1 MADVADPSAA
11 GEVVGSKDRA
21 QGQAR
26 SPWRWWLLVGAVLAA
41 GFVALAVLVSLRG
54 RGLALSSNDQNFTPT
69 TEVGSA
75 LGVDVRFQAWL
86 EASPLGGHLRPAR
99 LVAALGG
106 PVAMAVVMVV
116 LVAGS
121 WRAGDRRRAKF
132 AGLAPLLA
140 ALCGVAAKPL
150 VGRQVGFSFGL
161 PSGHVTAA
169 AALAATVVIVSFD
182 LVAPRADR
190 RPLRIRWPGRA
201 GPPGAG
207 PVTGRPGSTGL
218 TGLTG
223 AAVLAAAVLAPVA
236 VAVAVVLLRW
246 HLVTD
251 SIAGL
256 LMGLGMVALMAAFAA
271 RWIPVERPMVARRLR
286 RRLGYVIVAAAA
298 VLVGAIHL
306 PYLVL
311 TPGGLISLNAAV
323 SVPPATGAV
332 EEGAEPTALSGIYSG
347 LTVRAT
353 NLTMAGWF
361 RHNLGD
367 SLDPIVARD
376 LVIPPN
382 KDGAEFYE
390 EQRGAFVDAGQVAV
404 AVAERA
410 LGHNVIISGD
420 GALVT
425 AVQPGAPAQG
435 HLQVGDVITTVD
447 GASIA
452 TDTDLRTAL
461 AKVAETATQTATG
474 TATAELRVRAQ
485 SGATRSETVELRL
498 LGATGR
504 LGLGVGIA
512 TANLRFELP
521 IDVEVD
527 GGGVGGPSAGLL
539 TALTVY
545 DLLSPEDLAAGRHI
559 TGTGTLAL
567 GGQVGEIGGI
577 VQKLHA
583 AIAADAD
590 VFLAPAPQA
599 DLVTWVAAGR
609 IKVVGVAT
617 FDEAL
622 AALQAR

>member
-1 MADVADPSAA
+1 M
-11 GEVVGSKDRA
+11 
-21 QGQAR
+21 
-26 SPWRWWLLVGAVLAA
+26 LA
-41 GFVALAVLVSLRG
+41 
-54 RGLALSSNDQNFTPT
+54 
-69 TEVGSA
+69 
-75 LGVDVRFQAWL
+75 
-86 EASPLGGHLRPAR
+86 
-99 LVAALGG
+99 
-106 PVAMAVVMVV
+106 
-116 LVAGS
+116 
-121 WRAGDRRRAKF
+121 
-132 AGLAPLLA
+132 
-140 ALCGVAAKPL
+140 
-150 VGRQVGFSFGL
+150 
-161 PSGHVTAA
+161 
-169 AALAATVVIVSFD
+169 
-182 LVAPRADR
+182 
-190 RPLRIRWPGRA
+190 
-201 GPPGAG
+201 
-207 PVTGRPGSTGL
+207 
-218 TGLTG
+218 
-223 AAVLAAAVLAPVA
+223 
-236 VAVAVVLLRW
+236 
-246 HLVTD
+246 
-251 SIAGL
+251 
-256 LMGLGMVALMAAFAA
+256 
-271 RWIPVERPMVARRLR
+271 
-286 RRLGYVIVAAAA
+286 
-298 VLVGAIHL
+298 GAIHL

-311 TPGGLISLNAAV
+311 TPGGLISLNVAV

-332 EEGAEPTALSGIYSG
+332 EEGAEPTVLSGTYSG

-376 LVIPPN
+376 LVIPHN
-382 KDGAEFYE
+382 KDGAKFYE
-390 EQRGAFVDAGQVAV
+390 EQRGAFVDASQVAV

-435 HLQVGDVITTVD
+435 HLQVGEVITTVD

-461 AKVAETATQTATG
+461 AKAAGTVTETATG
-474 TATAELRVRAQ
+474 IATAELTVRAQ
-485 SGATRSETVELRL
+485 SGAIRSETVELRL
-498 LGATGR
+498 LEATGR

-512 TANLRFELP
+512 TAHLRFELP
-521 IDVEVD
+521 IDVKVD
-527 GGGVGGPSAGLL
+527 GGEVGGPSAGLL

-599 DLVTWVAAGR
+599 DLATWVAAGR
-609 IKVVGVAT
+609 IKVVGVAN

-622 AALQAR
+622 VALRAG